1 MGITNMMGKPLKHY
15 AVDKNTRA
23 RYFILALENETDPE
37 TCSVIEMDKMESE
50 LRAELKEIVDSDDCQ
65 REVDIWRLLDT
76 KFFMNYPKQTIL
88 SVLRALKVIK
98 VLNTEEVLVILPN
111 DTQMTAKE
119 VMTGIREYR
128 EKQKQK
134 RLGYIADTEHSFQPK
149 PEDNKEFE
157 TVKEEVNNLKE
168 VVSNMA
174 SVVSSLKD
182 LISEMKPAK
191 STKK

>member
-98 VLNTEEVLVILPN
+98 NVSTEEVLVILPN

-119 VMTGIREYR
+119 VMSGIREYR

-134 RLGYIADTEHSFQPK
+134 RLGYISDTENNLQPK
-149 PEDNKEFE
+149 LDNKELE
-157 TVKEEVNNLKE
+157 SVKEEVNNLKE

-174 SVVSSLKD
+174 TVVSSLKD
-182 LISEMKPAK
+182 LISEMKPTK

>member
-23 RYFILALENETDPE
+23 RYFILALENETNPE

-98 VLNTEEVLVILPN
+98 VLSTEEVLVILPN

-134 RLGYIADTEHSFQPK
+134 RLGYISDTEHNFQPK
-149 PEDNKEFE
+149 PEDNKDLES
-157 TVKEEVNNLKE
+157 VKEEVNNLKE

-174 SVVSSLKD
+174 TVVSSLKD